1 MKEVF
6 ESLLGA
12 FFIVLVTVASVA
24 CITTSIDARNA
35 DAAVQA
41 YVTEIEHSNFSPGV
55 VGSVFDQAS
64 EDGYDDVSIT
74 VFERNDDGTTSQRV
88 VTAPSNVG
96 DTHRAY
102 MMKLTMSYDFM
113 LDFLDASSTHTVTSY
128 AR

>member
-6 ESLLGA
+6 ESLLGT
-12 FFIVLVTVASVA
+12 FFIIIAIVASVA

-41 YVTEIEHSNFSPGV
+41 YVTEIEHSNFSPSV
-55 VGSVFDQAS
+55 VGSVFDQAA
-64 EDGYDDVSIT
+64 EDGYDNVSIV
-74 VFERNDDGTTSQRV
+74 VFERNDDGTMSQRV
-88 VTAPSNVG
+88 VTASDAVG